1 MKAIGLLMPVA
12 FKKQSLKYMLDFKSF
27 AEDGTSVINNSW
39 FSGTRIDIHLHMAKM
54 IKLIWDFRGPDA
66 SKIAEHHSKHLLE
79 YAFTQELQNNMISSE
94 DLTDMHSIASIVISE
109 DIMRKVRDELKPHRG
124 EYVQQESD

>member
-1 MKAIGLLMPVA
+1 
-12 FKKQSLKYMLDFKSF
+12 
-27 AEDGTSVINNSW
+27 
-39 FSGTRIDIHLHMAKM
+39 MAKM
-54 IKLIWDFRGPDA
+54 IKLIWDFRGPEA

-109 DIMRKVRDELKPHRG
+109 DIMRKVRDDLKPHRG